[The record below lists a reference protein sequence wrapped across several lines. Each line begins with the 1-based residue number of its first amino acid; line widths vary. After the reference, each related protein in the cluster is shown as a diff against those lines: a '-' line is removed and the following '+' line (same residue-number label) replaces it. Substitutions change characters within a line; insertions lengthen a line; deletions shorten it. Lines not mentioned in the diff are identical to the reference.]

1 VNRPIRNLAIGC
13 MVLFLLLLINATFL
27 QYWQAD
33 ELTSLSAHPD
43 NRRVL
48 DAQYSRQRGAIIV
61 KGKEV
66 AESVKSDDQYEYQ
79 RVYPQGRQY
88 AQITGYFSR
97 DFGVGGIEATENS
110 ILSGDDSKLFVN
122 RVIDLVGNQDPEG
135 GSVTLTINPKAQKAA
150 YDGLRALGANVQGA
164 VVALE
169 PSTGKVLAMIS
180 SPTYDP
186 NRLAG
191 HDFPAVKDA
200 RDALIANELSPLNN
214 RAIETT
220 LPPGSTFKLVTASAA
235 LESGKYQPDTMV
247 PGGSSLDLP
256 QTDKNLI
263 NENGGSCGGDKITLT
278 RALQVSCNV
287 AFGSVGLKLGA
298 DALTEQADKFGW
310 GETYFHDLDD
320 SLTRQ
325 AQSRM
330 TDQPGDVIDAPQ
342 TALSAIGQSNVA
354 ATPLQMAMVGAGIA
368 NGGTV
373 MKPYLVDEVLSPDL
387 ETLEKASPEAFRS
400 NAVSSS
406 VARDLTQM
414 MIEVVDRGTA
424 TPAQIPGM
432 KVAGK
437 TGTAQS
443 SPERPPYAW
452 FVSFAPA
459 DDPQVAV
466 AVLVEDAG
474 VERDAIS
481 GSGLA
486 APIAKR
492 VVEAVIN
499 P

>member
-263 NENGGSCGGDKITLT
+263 N
-278 RALQVSCNV
+278 
-287 AFGSVGLKLGA
+287 
-298 DALTEQADKFGW
+298 
-310 GETYFHDLDD
+310 
-320 SLTRQ
+320 
-325 AQSRM
+325 
-330 TDQPGDVIDAPQ
+330 
-342 TALSAIGQSNVA
+342 
-354 ATPLQMAMVGAGIA
+354 
-368 NGGTV
+368 
-373 MKPYLVDEVLSPDL
+373 
-387 ETLEKASPEAFRS
+387 
-400 NAVSSS
+400 
-406 VARDLTQM
+406 
-414 MIEVVDRGTA
+414 
-424 TPAQIPGM
+424 
-432 KVAGK
+432 
-437 TGTAQS
+437 
-443 SPERPPYAW
+443 
-452 FVSFAPA
+452 
-459 DDPQVAV
+459 
-466 AVLVEDAG
+466 
-474 VERDAIS
+474 
-481 GSGLA
+481 
-486 APIAKR
+486 
-492 VVEAVIN
+492 
-499 P
+499 

>member
-373 MKPYLVDEVLSPDL
+373 MKPYLVDEIRSTDL
-387 ETLEKASPEAFRS
+387 EVLDKTDPDSLS
-400 NAVSSS
+400 NAVSAATARKLTDMM
-406 VARDLTQM
+406 VA
-414 MIEVVDRGTA
+414 VVDNGTA
-424 TPAQIPGM
+424 VNAQIPGV

-443 SPERPPYAW
+443 AADRPPYAW

-459 DDPQVAV
+459 DNPTVAV
-466 AVLVEDAG
+466 AVLVQDAG

-481 GSGLA
+481 GNGLA
-486 APIAKR
+486 APIAR
-492 VVEAVIN
+492 AVMQAVLN
-499 P
+499 Q